1 MNVGRQ
7 TNQVSPESKRLQR
20 EKYMEVRSIRY
31 LVESCD
37 LLSNKLCPKNVADV
51 IEQSNCC

>member
-7 TNQVSPESKRLQR
+7 TNQVSQESKRLQR

-37 LLSNKLCPKNVADV
+37 LLSNKLCPKHVADV